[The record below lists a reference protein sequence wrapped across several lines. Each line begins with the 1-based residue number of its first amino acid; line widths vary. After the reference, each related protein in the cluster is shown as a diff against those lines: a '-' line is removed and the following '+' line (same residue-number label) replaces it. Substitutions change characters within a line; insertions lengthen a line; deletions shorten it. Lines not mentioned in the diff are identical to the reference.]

1 MLPED
6 VSNLKANVTGDLVE
20 GFADDYVFSSHKNKV
35 LLLLFSKSTNCLE

>member
-6 VSNLKANVTGDLVE
+6 VSDLKTNVIGDLVE
-20 GFADDYVFSSHKNKV
+20 GFAAAYVFSSHENKV